1 MVRARLQSSPREG
14 GGTGDPPSR
23 LFVRIGEGDRSKDG
37 FAEKLTSRWP
47 ARPVLLTT
55 WHRSGGPS
63 SRNVAE
69 GVCVSAIWTGEWEE
83 QREGCYG
90 EGEEI

>member
-1 MVRARLQSSPREG
+1 VIRARLQRSPG
-14 GGTGDPPSR
+14 GGMDDS
-23 LFVRIGEGDRSKDG
+23 LSHLSVRIGEEDGSKDG

-55 WHRSGGPS
+55 WQRSGGPS

-69 GVCVSAIWTGEWEE
+69 GVCVSAIWIDKWKE
-83 QREGCYG
+83 QPEGHY
-90 EGEEI
+90 

>member
-1 MVRARLQSSPREG
+1 MGDLSSH
-14 GGTGDPPSR
+14 
-23 LFVRIGEGDRSKDG
+23 LFVKIGEGDGSKDG

-55 WHRSGGPS
+55 WQRSGGPS

-69 GVCVSAIWTGEWEE
+69 DACVSAIWTDGLKE
-83 QREGCYG
+83 QPEGNY
-90 EGEEI
+90 